1 MGIELN
7 EQKGSMTITQ
17 LVVWEKV
24 LNVCVVV
31 VGWLVGWLVVV
42 VWVVG
47 GAFFLSLFCQGV
59 LG

>member
-31 VGWLVGWLVVV
+31 VGWLVGCCCLGG
-42 VWVVG
+42 G